1 VAQAY
6 LDDFV
11 QELKRMGEVAFRRRH
26 INPVLVVTGKAG
38 RGMRAIRGTDEVT
51 RVTELPAPRRAG
63 ALALMHRVFPVVK
76 AIHAPMGP
84 VSLGRTSEND
94 VTIPEYSI
102 SKRHC
107 TFELRDGMMAINDC
121 GSTNGTMLNGTRLQ
135 ENVPVPLCGGELITM
150 GRFTF
155 LYETPAGF
163 LEMVS
168 ELVK

>member
-11 QELKRMGEVAFRRRH
+11 QELKRVGEVAFRRRH
-26 INPVLVVTGKAG
+26 TNPVLVVTGRAG
-38 RGMRAIRGTDEVT
+38 RGMRAQGGTDEVT
-51 RVTELPAPRRAG
+51 RVTELPAPRKG
-63 ALALMHRVFPVVK
+63 ATLALMHRVFPVVK
-76 AIHAPMGP
+76 SIHAPMGP

-94 VTIPEYSI
+94 VAIPEYSI

-107 TFELRDGMMAINDC
+107 AFELHDGMMAISDC
-121 GSTNGTMLNGTRLQ
+121 GSTNGTLLNGTRLQ
-135 ENVPVPLCGGELITM
+135 ENVPVPLCGGELIVM

-155 LYETPAGF
+155 RYETPAGF